1 MDNNIKN
8 LAGKFKKA
16 GSVPQEQPLFTP
28 VATKDVYLK
37 RDEFTATVE
46 HFINTQPGFVL
57 KGPIYIIFLL
67 MFAALIYS
75 FFAIVI
81 IKVTTNVSVSGVEY
95 QIQNPVLGTVSSI
108 MVEENDEVKDEQVL
122 LALVSNDVLM
132 TESGA
137 NELKESLEDIKTKYS
152 ELTYALQQINSMSD
166 FYGKKDS
173 RLRVS
178 LAPEIYLIQQ
188 ELLNDSSQSLVS
200 SENWRRTDLYNFV
213 EKTRLSLSEMYSD
226 LLVTSKLLE
235 KQKKIFNE
243 DEKLFHKDVI
253 TEYQYASSQQS
264 YLNMESQ
271 LSNQLNNFKIL
282 IHSSAENLRQQRD
295 LIVSQHKE
303 MMSELNQNLI
313 NDENII
319 VDDKL
324 VLIKSKYPGIVADI
338 AVDSYQLISRGMP
351 VITIIRDDLPKYGV
365 LYISDSNIGKV
376 KNGQNVTI
384 KFDAYPFQEYGVQT
398 GAIVSISTDPKI
410 IEGAGLVYE
419 ARMAFDNLNPKINL
433 KFGMHGLAEIET
445 GEKRLIETVFAPVTK
460 VFDYLHGSDSDSD

>member
-1 MDNNIKN
+1 MDINIKN

-166 FYGKKDS
+166 FYGKKGG
-173 RLRVS
+173 
-178 LAPEIYLIQQ
+178 E
-188 ELLNDSSQSLVS
+188 
-200 SENWRRTDLYNFV
+200 TF
-213 EKTRLSLSEMYSD
+213 
-226 LLVTSKLLE
+226 
-235 KQKKIFNE
+235 
-243 DEKLFHKDVI
+243 
-253 TEYQYASSQQS
+253 
-264 YLNMESQ
+264 
-271 LSNQLNNFKIL
+271 
-282 IHSSAENLRQQRD
+282 
-295 LIVSQHKE
+295 
-303 MMSELNQNLI
+303 
-313 NDENII
+313 
-319 VDDKL
+319 
-324 VLIKSKYPGIVADI
+324 
-338 AVDSYQLISRGMP
+338 
-351 VITIIRDDLPKYGV
+351 
-365 LYISDSNIGKV
+365 
-376 KNGQNVTI
+376 
-384 KFDAYPFQEYGVQT
+384 
-398 GAIVSISTDPKI
+398 
-410 IEGAGLVYE
+410 AG
-419 ARMAFDNLNPKINL
+419 
-433 KFGMHGLAEIET
+433 
-445 GEKRLIETVFAPVTK
+445 
-460 VFDYLHGSDSDSD
+460 